1 MFPPASNNCQET
13 KLQIYPNNH
22 TVLRKYSQK
31 CDTWALKTPRRCLE
45 EPWTRRS
52 SLFVPSSQ
60 LSPYGR
66 QISCSPNVIL
76 EECLLLLLLFS
87 KIGELIVW

>member
-1 MFPPASNNCQET
+1 MFPPASNNCQKT

-31 CDTWALKTPRRCLE
+31 CDPGALKTPRRCLE
-45 EPWTRRS
+45 EPWTRRP

-60 LSPYGR
+60 LSPYWSIYFMQPQHNPR
-66 QISCSPNVIL
+66 RVFFFS
-76 EECLLLLLLFS
+76 S